1 MKAWV
6 KPVGTGLAAVVIV
19 LGYGLLL
26 WKGPWWFDSDHLRNK
41 DLQPADGVVI
51 TGFRTTVVALG
62 AGLIAGLGLYY
73 THRSHKHTEKLFE
86 QSEKLFEHTRFKD
99 REQAQLTREGQLTDR
114 YVEAVKLLSS
124 EHMTVRIGGIFSLER
139 IAKDSQPD
147 RSAVTELLTAHV
159 RESTRSDQRSPKDVH
174 VTADVQAAL
183 TVLGRRAAESG
194 DSRLDFYHC
203 GLRDA
208 SLSGGDFRQAMFYYS
223 NLTRASFSSAR
234 LDGAGLSFCKTE
246 GATAFTNSSAR
257 GANFVNARYPK
268 SWFLAADLTGA
279 DFYGCDLSGSDF
291 GRRYS
296 EDGNPPMPP
305 AILKNARFTNAKLD
319 GTNLRG
325 VDLSTVRGLERD
337 QLDQAITDIN
347 TIMPTKWGGGEDE
360 Y

>member
-6 KPVGTGLAAVVIV
+6 KPIGIGLAAVVMV
-19 LGYGLLL
+19 LAYALLL
-26 WKGPWWFDSDHLRNK
+26 WKGPWWFDGDHLRHKN
-41 DLQPADGVVI
+41 LQPADGVVI
-51 TGFRTTVVALG
+51 TGFRTALVALG

-86 QSEKLFEHTRFKD
+86 QSEKLFEHTRSKD

-124 EHMTVRIGGIFSLER
+124 EHMTVRIGGVFSLER
-139 IAKDSQPD
+139 IAKDSKHD
-147 RSAVTELLTAHV
+147 RPTVTELLTAHV
-159 RESTRSDQRSPKDVH
+159 RESTRSDRRSPKDID

-183 TVLGRRAAESG
+183 TVLGRRAAAPG
-194 DSRLDFYHC
+194 RNRLDFYHC

-208 SLSGGDFRQAMFYYS
+208 DLSGGDFREAMFYYS
-223 NLTRASFSSAR
+223 NLTATSFADAR
-234 LDGAGLSFCKTE
+234 LDGAGLSFCKTD
-246 GATAFTNSSAR
+246 GATAFTGSSAR
-257 GANFVNARYPK
+257 GANFVNASYPK
-268 SWFLAADLTGA
+268 SWFLEADLTGA

-291 GRRYS
+291 GRRYAK
-296 EDGNPPMPP
+296 DGNPPTPP
-305 AILKNARFTNAKLD
+305 SILTNARFTKANLA

-337 QLDQAITDIN
+337 QLSRAITDKN
-347 TIMPTKWGGGEDE
+347 TILPKEWGGGEDE